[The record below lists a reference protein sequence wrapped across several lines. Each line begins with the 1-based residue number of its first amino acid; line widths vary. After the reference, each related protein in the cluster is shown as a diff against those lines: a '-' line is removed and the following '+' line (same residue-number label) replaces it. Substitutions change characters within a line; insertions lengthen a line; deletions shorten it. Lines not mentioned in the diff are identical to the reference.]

1 MRIGILG
8 LAASGRTTLLSSFM
22 GTGLSREGA
31 RLSSGIVN
39 VPDKRLDKL
48 SEMYKPQKTT
58 YTTVTFED
66 TVPLNTPVKQDKIR
80 LYDSMK
86 TMDAFIL
93 LVGAYRHQNPDE
105 VYKELEKLRFELII
119 NDLDFIT
126 KRKEKLEREIRIAVK
141 DRALKQKEME
151 LVERLLPVLEREE
164 SPQGMEFS
172 EFEEG
177 MMSNYSLMT
186 IKPMLY
192 VLNYSPENAGGENPD
207 LLVENISKK
216 MQESG
221 ITSPVLA
228 VNALLEAEVAAMEEN
243 EIREFMEE
251 FGISELGRDR
261 VIKSTYE
268 LLNLITFFTVGEDE
282 CRAWPLRK
290 DGSAIEAAGKIHT
303 DLARGFIR
311 AEVIEYDTLLEL
323 GSLPNA
329 KKAGK
334 LRLEGKTYTVK
345 DGEVVHVMF
354 NI

>member
-8 LAASGRTTLLSSFM
+8 LEDSGKTTLLSSF
-22 GTGLSREGA
+22 TGSGLPDEGA
-31 RLSSGIVN
+31 KPSSGIVN
-39 VPDKRLDKL
+39 VPDHRLDKL
-48 SEMYKPQKTT
+48 TELYKPRKTT
-58 YTTVTFED
+58 YTAVTFED
-66 TVPLNTPVKQDKIR
+66 TVPLNTPVKQDKIK

-86 TMDAFIL
+86 TMDAFIM
-93 LVGAYRHQNPDE
+93 LVGAYRCHSFDE

-126 KRKEKLEREIRIAVK
+126 KRKERLEREMRVDAR

-151 LVERLLPVLEREE
+151 LVEKLLPVLEKEE
-164 SPQGMEFS
+164 TPQNLEFT
-172 EFEEG
+172 EFEEN
-177 MMSNYSLMT
+177 MMANYNLMT

-192 VLNYSPENAGGENPD
+192 VLNYSPETSTGENSD
-207 LLVENISKK
+207 MLQENTGKK
-216 MQESG
+216 MKESG

-228 VNALLEAEVAAMEEN
+228 VNALLESEVAAMDKD
-243 EIREFMEE
+243 EILEFMQE
-251 FGISELGRDR
+251 FGINELGRDR
-261 VIKSTYE
+261 VIKATYE
-268 LLNLITFFTVGEDE
+268 LLDLISFFTVGEDE

-290 DGSAIEAAGKIHT
+290 GGTALEAAGKIHT

-311 AEVIEYDTLLEL
+311 AEVIEYDSLIEL

-334 LRLEGKTYTVK
+334 LRLEGKTYIVK
-345 DGEVVHVMF
+345 DGEIVHIMF